1 LQQSNTIKLR
11 ESPKASSYQVWLER
25 DKNVC
30 AVVYNTS
37 RHIPHGQGNDLGY
50 GKNEGDMVMGNL
62 QPSPYSLLKLFLAEE
77 GWMQFTD

>member
-1 LQQSNTIKLR
+1 VLARKGEECWQRKPQEVEHS
-11 ESPKASSYQVWLER
+11 
-25 DKNVC
+25 
-30 AVVYNTS
+30 
-37 RHIPHGQGNDLGY
+37 IPHGQGNDLGY